1 MIKRIQYL
9 KSVKELLLKLTNHL
23 SIQLF
28 LMEMKQ
34 HLEVWH
40 LFPLPQGKPLLFQS
54 DILPLKN
61 ELYRM
66 ALRITMNAADAED
79 VVQETMMK
87 VWNRRDQWDQIES
100 IEAFCLTICRN
111 LSLDKVRR
119 MDNQTQSLDAAY
131 DPKDQGVASNP
142 EEQAIQ
148 SDHVR
153 LVRQMINLLP
163 EKQRS
168 CMQLRDMEGKS
179 YKDIAT
185 VLDITEEQVKVN
197 IFRARQTIREKF
209 KRFL

>member
-1 MIKRIQYL
+1 
-9 KSVKELLLKLTNHL
+9 
-23 SIQLF
+23 
-28 LMEMKQ
+28 MKQ
-34 HLEVWH
+34 IS
-40 LFPLPQGKPLLFQS
+40 FQT

-66 ALRITMNAADAED
+66 ALRITMNQAEAED

-87 VWNRRDQWDQIES
+87 VWNRRDQWEQIES
-100 IEAFCLTICRN
+100 MEAFCLTICRN
-111 LSLDKVRR
+111 ISLDKIRR
-119 MDNQTQSLDAAY
+119 MDNQTQSLDASY

-142 EEQAIQ
+142 EEQAVQRDRI
-148 SDHVR
+148 R
-153 LVRQMINLLP
+153 LVRQLISLLP

-185 VLDITEEQVKVN
+185 ILGITEEQVKVN

-209 KRFL
+209 KKFL

>member
-1 MIKRIQYL
+1 
-9 KSVKELLLKLTNHL
+9 
-23 SIQLF
+23 
-28 LMEMKQ
+28 MKQ
-34 HLEVWH
+34 IS
-40 LFPLPQGKPLLFQS
+40 FQS

-87 VWNRRDQWDQIES
+87 VWNRRDQWNQIES

-111 LSLDKVRR
+111 LSLDKIRR

-148 SDHVR
+148 SDRVR

>member
-1 MIKRIQYL
+1 MKTI
-9 KSVKELLLKLTNHL
+9 S
-23 SIQLF
+23 F
-28 LMEMKQ
+28 L
-34 HLEVWH
+34 
-40 LFPLPQGKPLLFQS
+40 S

-87 VWNRRDQWDQIES
+87 VWNRRDQWNQIDS

-119 MDNQTQSLDAAY
+119 MDNQMQSLDAAY
-131 DPKDQGVASNP
+131 DPKDHGVASNP

-148 SDHVR
+148 SDRIR
-153 LVRQMINLLP
+153 LVRQMISQLP

-185 VLDITEEQVKVN
+185 ILNITEEQVKVN

-209 KRFL
+209 KKFL

>member
-1 MIKRIQYL
+1 
-9 KSVKELLLKLTNHL
+9 
-23 SIQLF
+23 
-28 LMEMKQ
+28 MKTIS
-34 HLEVWH
+34 
-40 LFPLPQGKPLLFQS
+40 FQS

-111 LSLDKVRR
+111 LSLDKMRR
-119 MDNQTQSLDAAY
+119 MDNQPQSLDAAY

-148 SDHVR
+148 SDRVR
-153 LVRQMINLLP
+153 LVRQMINQLP

>member
-1 MIKRIQYL
+1 MI
-9 KSVKELLLKLTNHL
+9 SFHT
-23 SIQLF
+23 
-28 LMEMKQ
+28 
-34 HLEVWH
+34 
-40 LFPLPQGKPLLFQS
+40 

-61 ELYRM
+61 ELYRL
-66 ALRITMNAADAED
+66 ALRITMNAAEAED

-87 VWNRRDQWDQIES
+87 VWNRRDQWNQIES

-111 LSLDKVRR
+111 LSLDKMRR

-148 SDHVR
+148 SDRIR
-153 LVRQMINLLP
+153 LVRQMISQLP

-185 VLDITEEQVKVN
+185 ILDITEEQVKVN

-209 KRFL
+209 KKFL

>member
-1 MIKRIQYL
+1 
-9 KSVKELLLKLTNHL
+9 
-23 SIQLF
+23 
-28 LMEMKQ
+28 MKTIS
-34 HLEVWH
+34 
-40 LFPLPQGKPLLFQS
+40 FQS

-131 DPKDQGVASNP
+131 DPKDQGISSNP

-148 SDHVR
+148 SDRIR
-153 LVRQMINLLP
+153 LIRQLISQLP